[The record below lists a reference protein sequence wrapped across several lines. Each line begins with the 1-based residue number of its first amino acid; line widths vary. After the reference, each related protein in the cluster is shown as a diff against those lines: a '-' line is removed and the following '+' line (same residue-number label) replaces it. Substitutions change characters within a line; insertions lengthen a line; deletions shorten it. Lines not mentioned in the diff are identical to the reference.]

1 MNEKKGRNINV
12 KVSKKLQ
19 QLKIPSNIENL
30 PMRTL
35 ESETCIQ
42 NFIQE
47 RINQVKSKGW
57 NLAQFTISEVI
68 INNEKGERYF
78 LTLSDCKI
86 YTKKHNRLKVKYFDK
101 DNNETDDET
110 KCTKVW
116 FLL

>member
-1 MNEKKGRNINV
+1 MSGKKERGI
-12 KVSKKLQ
+12 KVRASTKLQ
-19 QLKIPSNIENL
+19 ELKVPTNIGNF

-35 ESETCIQ
+35 EAETCIE
-42 NFIQE
+42 NFMKE

-57 NLAQFTISEVI
+57 RLAQFTISEVI
-68 INNEKGERYF
+68 INKEKGERYF
-78 LTLSDCKI
+78 LTLLDCKI
-86 YTKKHNRLKVKYFDK
+86 YTKKNRLKMKYFDK